1 MLIIEVWTWLESGER
16 KLAFISLG
24 GRSYHPLGI
33 HISSVVEWPLF
44 CVVLSHYA
52 VIYSVLLI
60 LWPKLDTSSINRQ
73 AVRSLLDLWP
83 LSQSSHSDPLQILG
97 GSEIFYSSLM
107 TETFRVIFSS
117 AVLRPNRWITMLYFC
132 LLWGFACSQRKWRAS
147 LRLI

>member
-1 MLIIEVWTWLESGER
+1 MDLESGER

-52 VIYSVLLI
+52 VRYSVLLI

-73 AVRSLLDLWP
+73 VCEVSFGPMTFVLEFTLTTFADFGRFCDVLLKLDDRNLKGDL
-83 LSQSSHSDPLQILG
+83 
-97 GSEIFYSSLM
+97 
-107 TETFRVIFSS
+107 
-117 AVLRPNRWITMLYFC
+117 
-132 LLWGFACSQRKWRAS
+132 
-147 LRLI
+147 